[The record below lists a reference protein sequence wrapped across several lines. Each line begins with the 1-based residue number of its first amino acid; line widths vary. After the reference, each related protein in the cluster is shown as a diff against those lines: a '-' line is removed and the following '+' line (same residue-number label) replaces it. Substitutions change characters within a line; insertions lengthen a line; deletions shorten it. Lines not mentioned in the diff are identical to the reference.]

1 MPAIDICEPQVVAAL
16 QKLGYQ
22 VTHQP
27 YAIRLSQPRE
37 PLLFAD
43 LRLVS
48 TIGAPQVIIVVEVK
62 CFASGRNIL
71 DELYGAVGQCMM
83 YRAILEQV
91 EPAAIVYLAVPKS
104 VYDAKLNNQ
113 SIIRLMREARL
124 GFLVV
129 DLETEEV
136 VSWIL

>member
-1 MPAIDICEPQVVAAL
+1 MPAIDICEPQVVHAL
-16 QKLGYQ
+16 EKLGYQ

-27 YAIRLSQPRE
+27 YAIRLNQPRE

-48 TIGAPQVIIVVEVK
+48 TRDTTRGIIVVEVK
-62 CFASGRNIL
+62 CFASGRNVL

-83 YRAILEQV
+83 YRTILEQV
-91 EPAAIVYLAVPKS
+91 EPDAMVYLSVPRS
-104 VYDAKLNNQ
+104 VHQAKLNNQ
-113 SIIRLMREARL
+113 SVIRLMREARL

-136 VSWIL
+136 VSWSP